1 MSNGDLGYII
11 NLDPY
16 LESVLAVL
24 DVLQAAGLIPNLDP
38 LQFIFDAFDGRP
50 KLEDT
55 ELAALRLQASPWW
68 PLRALGSNL
77 QI

>member
-55 ELAALRLQASPWW
+55 ELAALRL
-68 PLRALGSNL
+68 
-77 QI
+77 